1 MVDSSDERGFQR
13 MSLDCPMGY
22 RRGGSD
28 EVRTATALDI
38 SSTGIC
44 FLAGE
49 PLQVGERLVV
59 NVTPEHSVVAP
70 LNARVEVARVTP
82 RDAGGYEIACQIR
95 EFLT

>member
-13 MSLDCPMGY
+13 MTLGCAMGY

-28 EVRTATALDI
+28 EAHTARALDI
-38 SSTGIC
+38 SSSGIC
-44 FLAGE
+44 FLTAQL
-49 PLQVGERLVV
+49 LQVGDRLVV
-59 NVTPEHSVVAP
+59 NVTPEQSVVAP

-82 RDAGGYEIACQIR
+82 CDAGGYEVACHIR